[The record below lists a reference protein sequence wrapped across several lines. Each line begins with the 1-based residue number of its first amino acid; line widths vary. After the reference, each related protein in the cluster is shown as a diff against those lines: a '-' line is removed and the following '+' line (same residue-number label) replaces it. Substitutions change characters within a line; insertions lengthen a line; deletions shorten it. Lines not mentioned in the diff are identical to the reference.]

1 MAVEAEVT
9 AAAVILAVEAI
20 LAVVHTSVVVGISA
34 ARALAAPISAAPAS
48 AGPILAGRGSGRA
61 GERALP
67 RGPGFQARA
76 QFRVAAA
83 QNPPPT
89 PPPRRATPPP
99 QCTPIDAAPP

>member
-48 AGPILAGRGSGRA
+48 AGPISAVRGSEGP
-61 GERALP
+61 GIALCSESQFP
-67 RGPGFQARA
+67 MASAHLRSAATQTGPPAVPQRGPTA
-76 QFRVAAA
+76 
-83 QNPPPT
+83 
-89 PPPRRATPPP
+89 P
-99 QCTPIDAAPP
+99 QR

>member
-48 AGPILAGRGSGRA
+48 AGPISAVLTSAGPGYRG
-61 GERALP
+61 LP
-67 RGPGFQARA
+67 RGPVSAVTARL
-76 QFRVAAA
+76 RSAAM
-83 QNPPPT
+83 
-89 PPPRRATPPP
+89 
-99 QCTPIDAAPP
+99 